1 MDNLFHTFLDPLFI
15 YLITII
21 EIYVFP
27 DYDTANGGR
36 CDRSAVESHSSRA
49 PDPTFIYF
57 LRGPCLFC
65 SCFVFFFWSLYFEY
79 GSFSP
84 PFTFPFYIYI
94 SWDIDLLNFMF
105 GLYYESQ
112 NINLLL
118 FHLHDVSCIDHVFLF
133 FHLLKKI
140 FTKIIVESL

>member
-1 MDNLFHTFLDPLFI
+1 MQSSARSNANWQYS
-15 YLITII
+15 YLLLGHYYSPNRLWIFPFFAIT
-21 EIYVFP
+21 
-27 DYDTANGGR
+27 TKNTGG
-36 CDRSAVESHSSRA
+36 CEQSAEDAYSSMA
-49 PDPTFIYF
+49 PDLLDFI
-57 LRGPCLFC
+57 
-65 SCFVFFFWSLYFEY
+65 FEY